1 MLHEGNSRSTEFLRT
16 TRWHRTLSERLSV
29 PRREKRAILLAM
41 LYLISAYLRADG
53 MEEEVLATFVLVGP
67 GLLLGVVDTISV
79 AVAYLD

>member
-1 MLHEGNSRSTEFLRT
+1 
-16 TRWHRTLSERLSV
+16 V